1 MWVFNC
7 DSMGHIYGTK
17 MTAAVLIPS
26 AELLIL
32 GKVRQLIELNPL
44 MLPLR

>member
-1 MWVFNC
+1 MQVFNY

-17 MTAAVLIPS
+17 MTAAIFIPS

-32 GKVRQLIELNPL
+32 GSSTRGSW
-44 MLPLR
+44 